1 VPILSISRST
11 LLTAQRSMCRMQ
23 QIVPAASAAHV
34 PSARVQAGQARK
46 ARKGLYKQVLPRWEA
61 WHQGTVSG

>member
-1 VPILSISRST
+1 
-11 LLTAQRSMCRMQ
+11 MCRMQ

-46 ARKGLYKQVLPRWEA
+46 ARKGLYKLSTSKYYLGGK
-61 WHQGTVSG
+61 HGTRAP